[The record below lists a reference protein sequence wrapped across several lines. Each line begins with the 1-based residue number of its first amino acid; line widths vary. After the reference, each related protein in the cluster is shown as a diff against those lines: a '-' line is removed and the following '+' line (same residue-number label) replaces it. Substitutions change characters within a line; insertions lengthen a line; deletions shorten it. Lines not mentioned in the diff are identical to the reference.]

1 MVPRLPRQA
10 WIVLGG
16 DLLSA
21 LGSGLTMPF
30 FVVYLHRVRGVEL
43 ALATLA
49 LSTIA
54 VASFAGNL
62 LGGSLADRAGPRRTL
77 AAGLLCSAGGAAW
90 LAFVTSTPEAFAAA
104 ACLGLGNSIAWP
116 AFDSLLATVVTEEE
130 RPRAFALRHATLN
143 LGFGGGALVAAGLV
157 VLDSTR
163 SFQLLYLV
171 DAATFAAATL
181 PLLLLLRSLG
191 NRPEAHEEQVAGGY
205 REVLRDRAFL
215 AIWGLTAL
223 LVAFGF
229 GQYEAAIPPFA
240 TGAAHVSAHAL
251 GYVFAANTLAVVVL
265 QLVVLRVVE
274 RSRRTTA
281 LAAGSLAFACA
292 WCIALAAAH
301 AGGAAVALFALAMA
315 VLGLGETLL
324 SPALGP
330 IVNDLAPDRL
340 RGRYNATFVLA
351 YTTGFTVGPALAGVG
366 LRIGDG
372 SAWFAIVAGGCLL
385 AAAWSLTL
393 GRRLPAPAAVPA

>member
-1 MVPRLPRQA
+1 
-10 WIVLGG
+10 
-16 DLLSA
+16 
-21 LGSGLTMPF
+21 MPF
-30 FVVYLHRVRGVEL
+30 FVVYLHRARGVEL
-43 ALATLA
+43 VLATLA

-62 LGGSLADRAGPRRTL
+62 IGGSLADRVGPRRTL
-77 AAGLLCSAGGAAW
+77 VTGLLCSAGGAAW
-90 LAFVTSTPEAFAAA
+90 LAFVTSAPEAFGAA

-191 NRPEAHEEQVAGGY
+191 NRPEAAEEDVAGGY

-215 AIWGLTAL
+215 AIWGLAAL

-240 TGAAHVSAHAL
+240 TGTAHVSAHAL

-274 RSRRTTA
+274 RTRRTTA
-281 LAAGSLAFACA
+281 LAAGSLAFAGA
-292 WCIALAAAH
+292 WCIALVAAH
-301 AGGAAVALFALAMA
+301 AGGGAVALFALAMA

-340 RGRYNATFVLA
+340 RGRYNGTFVLA

-372 SAWFAIVAGGCLL
+372 SAWFAIVAGGCLA